1 MNPTLTPPSATSG
14 RDERA
19 VHRYLHNDVPPQF
32 RNDITVWIRS
42 LRGDGSRPSI
52 PVQWVTVRGYLAFAL
67 PALRSW
73 ASRYQSL
80 REVTR
85 HDVESEIE
93 GHLGSSA
100 HNVHT
105 ALRSLFGRLQR
116 ENRIFVDPTRGLVGR
131 YVRRV
136 PKSVPSG
143 QLREAF
149 EATHSPR
156 DRLILALVAVH
167 ALGVKEMQ
175 QLSVD
180 DIDLAGGTIAI
191 ARRSGRHTLT
201 LDEAVHRLTQHW
213 LDHRHRQWPRTQ
225 NRHLFV
231 SRNTALRPD
240 QAMSPYGL
248 TTVFRRVGISASK
261 LRADRIYDEAI
272 HTADP
277 VVLMKVFGIRVTSAV
292 HYVRAAHPTLFHP
305 NPVAD

>member
-1 MNPTLTPPSATSG
+1 M
-14 RDERA
+14 
-19 VHRYLHNDVPPQF
+19 
-32 RNDITVWIRS
+32 
-42 LRGDGSRPSI
+42 
-52 PVQWVTVRGYLAFAL
+52 
-67 PALRSW
+67 
-73 ASRYQSL
+73 
-80 REVTR
+80 
-85 HDVESEIE
+85 
-93 GHLGSSA
+93 
-100 HNVHT
+100 
-105 ALRSLFGRLQR
+105 FGRLQR
-116 ENRIFVDPTRGLVGR
+116 ENRIFVDPARGLVGR
-131 YVRRV
+131 YAHRV
-136 PKSVPSG
+136 PQSLPSG
-143 QLREAF
+143 QLRAAF

-167 ALGVKEMQ
+167 ALGVKEIQ
-175 QLSVD
+175 QLSID

-201 LDEAVHRLTQHW
+201 LDEAVHRLIQHW
-213 LDHRHRQWPRTQ
+213 LDHRHRRWPRTQ

-248 TTVFRRVGISASK
+248 TTVFREVGISASK

-292 HYVRAAHPTLFHP
+292 RYVRAAHPALFHP